1 MTSKRRVISPPPR
14 SDAPS
19 VKELVA
25 LSEAAVEASTLILSN
40 ASAIS
45 GNSGSSIGGCW
56 RRACKLAMMSF
67 NTVGGDGVKRK
78 RWWWE
83 KVWERSL
90 WLHILRG

>member
-25 LSEAAVEASTLILSN
+25 LSEAAIEASTLMLSN
-40 ASAIS
+40 VSAMSEI
-45 GNSGSSIGGCW
+45 SGSSIGGSW

-67 NTVGGDGVKRK
+67 NTFRDVG
-78 RWWWE
+78 
-83 KVWERSL
+83 
-90 WLHILRG
+90 